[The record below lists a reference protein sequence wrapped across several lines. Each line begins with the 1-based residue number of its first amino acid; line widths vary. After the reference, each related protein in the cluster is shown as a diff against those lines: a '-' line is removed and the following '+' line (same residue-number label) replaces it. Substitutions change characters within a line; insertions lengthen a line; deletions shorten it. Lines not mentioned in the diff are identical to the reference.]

1 MSTEAATRDFT
12 LEKYDRFWAVFDPDG
27 NLVTLTVYKKGGL
40 EVIRRLRDPASQ
52 IHDNPLA

>member
-1 MSTEAATRDFT
+1 MSTAIATRDFI
-12 LEKYDRFWAVFDPDG
+12 LEKYDRFWAVYDPDG

-40 EVIRRLRDPASQ
+40 EVIRRLKGPAAQ